1 MMRYVNRHAM
11 TEVFAPLDLE
21 QHASERAR
29 LLHEIEDDFLDHLT
43 RLYKR
48 TAYELST
55 QGWALPQIGNELGLS
70 IATVKRLIAAHAA
83 AERRISPVRAQRT
96 PVSVLDIRSRV
107 QRRSVTLS
115 QQADP
120 PGDADRRP

>member
-29 LLHEIEDDFLDHLT
+29 LLHEIEADFLDNLT
-43 RLYKR
+43 RVYQR

-70 IATVKRLIAAHAA
+70 IATTKRLIAAQAA
-83 AERRISPVRAQRT
+83 TERRISPVRSQRA
-96 PVSVLDIRSRV
+96 PVNVLDIRSRV
-107 QRRSVTLS
+107 QRASKALPG
-115 QQADP
+115 QQ
-120 PGDADRRP
+120 